1 MKRIYYRYILLL
13 LAGIVGQ
20 VVYAQ
25 RPSLPLERQIT
36 LSALRTIDNYESF
49 NTVADDEVYYSF
61 LDLFV
66 GDSAR
71 VYNDLF
77 GLLPESTK
85 DVEAKKYADMLKHS
99 SKTLQTSIANQN
111 KGDVWKEGNV
121 WKIRMS
127 FDKTISHTNSC
138 GIYYGSQEFY
148 GKAYRLTAT
157 LVYDDD
163 RKTCKI
169 ERIDGQLDAARRL
182 PADYYVFMR
191 NDSARDSRLKYN
203 GKALDFNSR
212 NQMIIPAPL
221 DPSMFAYDDPDTKL
235 RLSLNEDCKKVT
247 MAYKQS
253 PFRLIA
259 HYDIGLGSAY
269 SLSDEYNLTTSSSSS
284 SFGIDVGYSFPS
296 RNRFRTALFLGV
308 GMSTGKIDASFAK
321 GQYEFHSS
329 DDVDGDT
336 YTRYYNDLALSQTF
350 KVNSINIPLYV
361 DLSYRLSRYLSTYL
375 DLGAQMCLNVGQKVQ
390 NVKGQAYVY
399 GLYDKYDGLRLDE
412 QWGYNGFGMQDF
424 SKAVVDND
432 KQLKTFNVDLL
443 GKFGFRVNI
452 PRTPLAVDFG
462 VNYQLGVMD
471 MLSKA
476 DYPVDLYS
484 PYYRWEAL
492 VYNTI
497 NRSNLSSQE
506 HVRNFA
512 GALSQFKNQSLK
524 IHVGL
529 MMKF

>member
-1 MKRIYYRYILLL
+1 MKRNYFRYMLLL
-13 LAGIVGQ
+13 LAGTVGQ
-20 VVYAQ
+20 AVYAQ

-36 LSALRTIDNYESF
+36 RSALLTIDDYVAY
-49 NTVADDEVYYSF
+49 NTVANDETYYSF
-61 LDLFV
+61 LDIFV

-77 GLLPESTK
+77 GFLPESTK
-85 DVEAKKYADMLKHS
+85 EVGAKKYADLLKHG
-99 SKTLQTSIANQN
+99 SKTLQTSVANQN
-111 KGDVWKEGNV
+111 KGNIWKEGNV
-121 WKIRMS
+121 WKIQMS

-212 NQMIIPAPL
+212 KQMFVPAPL
-221 DPSMFAYDDPDTKL
+221 DVSMFTYDDPDTKL
-235 RLSLNEDCKKVT
+235 MLSMNEECKKVT

-259 HYDIGLGSAY
+259 HYDFGLGSAY
-269 SLSDEYNLTTSSSSS
+269 SLSDEYNLITSSSAN

-296 RNRFRTALFLGV
+296 RNRFKTALFLGL
-308 GMSTGKIDASFAK
+308 GMSTGKIDASYAK
-321 GQYEFHSS
+321 GQYEFRSS

-336 YTRYYNDLALSQTF
+336 YTRCYTDLALSQTL

-361 DLSYRLSRYLSTYL
+361 DLSYRFGRYLSTYL
-375 DLGAQMCLNVGQKVQ
+375 DLGAQICLNMGQKVQ
-390 NVKGQAYVY
+390 DVEGQAYVY
-399 GLYDKYDGLRLDE
+399 GLYGKYDDLRLDE

-424 SKAVVDND
+424 SLAAVDND
-432 KQLKTFNVDLL
+432 KQLKNFNVDLL
-443 GKFGFRVNI
+443 GKFGFRVGI
-452 PRTPLAVDFG
+452 PHTPLSVDLG

-471 MLSKA
+471 LLSKTGS
-476 DYPVDLYS
+476 PVDLYS
-484 PYYRWEAL
+484 PYARWEAL

-497 NRSNLSSQE
+497 NDSSLSSQE

-512 GALSQFKNQSLK
+512 SALSKFKNQSLK